1 MEIILLVVIAVV
13 FLVGLVAFAMGRQG
27 WNWGTIIAGILV
39 LLASLGFTFMA
50 GMVGQQERAW
60 REIIASYQK
69 EIAKQREGLGGDGAD
84 SAQKSIAALEQ
95 EQARW
100 QRVWHLVDEWGGR
113 SWPNASFVAPADG
126 RAGTITVED
135 VDKLTAV
142 TGAEVY
148 VFDEADIAEGGRFL
162 GAFHVDAVNGNKLT
176 ISPAAPPTEEDRK
189 LWDKP
194 RETVRVFETLP
205 NDTWLAFHTLSPKK
219 GAGAEADDE
228 SVLPMPRMTD
238 PEALLKD
245 LEGRLEEVRLHAE
258 PVPED
263 KLPEIIE
270 SLRQGTVTPGR
281 YWAKV
286 EFKEPKTIDI
296 DGGEP
301 VQFEPGQIGEFDL
314 ETAQGFK
321 DEGVVDIVAV
331 ESRRPLVDPLMAIR
345 GGEHEGEANRGGERE
360 GKAKVQTEG
369 LLFMR
374 RMLESD
380 IVDTLAMTE
389 RLKQAKTTTESQL
402 GIQKKEAD
410 DLGDDLKDWEADAE
424 AAEQTATKFDR
435 RVAELGTKL
444 TGLERAIVE
453 LGRELA
459 GSSALLAGEIDAA
472 APPPGRA
479 RAEPAAAKDRIP

>member
-39 LLASLGFTFMA
+39 LLASLGFTFLA

-69 EIAKQREGLGGDGAD
+69 EIAKKRDGLGGEGAD
-84 SAQKSIAALEQ
+84 SAQKSIATLEQ
-95 EQARW
+95 EKARW
-100 QRVWHLVDEWGGR
+100 QRVWNLVDEWGGQ
-113 SWPNASFVAPADG
+113 SWPNAAFIAPTDG

-135 VDKLTAV
+135 VEKLTAV
-142 TGAEVY
+142 ANAEVY
-148 VFDEADIAEGGRFL
+148 VFDEGDIAEGGAFL
-162 GAFHVDAVNGNKLT
+162 GAFHVDAVDGNKLT

-189 LWDKP
+189 LWAKP
-194 RETVRVFETLP
+194 RETVRVYETLP

-219 GAGAEADDE
+219 GADAEDDDE

-238 PEALLKD
+238 PEALLKH
-245 LEGRLEEVRLHAE
+245 LEGRLKEVSEHAQV
-258 PVPED
+258 VPED
-263 KLPEIIE
+263 ELPAVLEKV
-270 SLRQGTVTPGR
+270 SQGNVTPGR

-286 EFKEPKTIDI
+286 EFKEPKSFPIA
-296 DGGEP
+296 GREP
-301 VQFEPGQIGEFDL
+301 AQFESGQTGEFDL
-314 ETAQGFK
+314 ETAQK
-321 DEGVVDIVAV
+321 LKEEGVVDIVAV

-345 GGEHEGEANRGGERE
+345 GGEHEGD
-360 GKAKVQTEG
+360 AKVQTEG

-374 RMLESD
+374 RMLETD
-380 IVDTLAMTE
+380 IEDIQAMRE
-389 RLKQAKTTTESQL
+389 RLNTAKTTTESQL
-402 GIQKKEAD
+402 AIHKKEAD
-410 DLGDDLKDWEADAE
+410 DLSDDLKNWQADAE

-435 RVAELGTKL
+435 RVEKLGTEL
-444 TGLERAIVE
+444 SGLETAIVE

-459 GSSALLAGEIDAA
+459 GASALLAGEIDAA

-479 RAEPAAAKDRIP
+479 RAEPAGAKDRIP

>member
-1 MEIILLVVIAVV
+1 MEILLLVVIAVV

-39 LLASLGFTFMA
+39 LLASLGFTFLA
-50 GMVGQQERAW
+50 GMVGQQERGW
-60 REIIASYQK
+60 REIIAGYQK
-69 EIAKQREGLGGDGAD
+69 EIAKQREGLGGDGDD
-84 SAQKSIAALEQ
+84 SAQKSIATLEQ
-95 EQARW
+95 EKARW
-100 QRVWHLVDEWGGR
+100 QQVWNLVDEWGGR
-113 SWPNASFVAPADG
+113 SWPNASFVAPTDG

-148 VFDEADIAEGGRFL
+148 VFDEADIAEGGAFL
-162 GAFHVDAVNGNKLT
+162 GAFYVDAVDGNKLS
-176 ISPAAPPTEEDRK
+176 ISPASPPTEDDRK
-189 LWDKP
+189 LWDTP
-194 RETVRVFETLP
+194 RETVRVYETLP
-205 NDTWLAFHTLSPKK
+205 NDTWLAFHTLRPKQ

-228 SVLPMPRMTD
+228 SVLPMPKMTD
-238 PEALLKD
+238 PEALLKH
-245 LEGRLEEVRLHAE
+245 LEGRLEEVRRHAE
-258 PVPED
+258 IVPEE

-270 SLRQGTVTPGR
+270 NLRQGNVTPGR

-296 DGGEP
+296 DGREP
-301 VQFEPGQIGEFDL
+301 VQFESGQTGEFDL

-345 GGEHEGEANRGGERE
+345 GGEHEGD
-360 GKAKVQTEG
+360 AKVQTEG
-369 LLFMR
+369 ILFMR
-374 RMLESD
+374 RMLEAD
-380 IVDTLAMTE
+380 IEDIQAMRE
-389 RLKQAKTTTESQL
+389 RLNTAKATAESQL
-402 GIQKKEAD
+402 AIHKKEAD
-410 DLGDDLKDWEADAE
+410 DLDDDLKNWQADAE

-444 TGLERAIVE
+444 SGLETAIVE

-459 GSSALLAGEIDAA
+459 GASALLAGEIDAA

>member
-39 LLASLGFTFMA
+39 LLASLGFTFLA

-69 EIAKQREGLGGDGAD
+69 EIAKKRDGLGGEGAD
-84 SAQKSIAALEQ
+84 SAQKSIATLEQ
-95 EQARW
+95 EKARW
-100 QRVWHLVDEWGGR
+100 QRVWNLVDEWGGR
-113 SWPNASFVAPADG
+113 SWPNASFIAPADG

-135 VDKLTAV
+135 VEKLTAV

-148 VFDEADIAEGGRFL
+148 VFDEGDIAEGGAFL
-162 GAFHVDAVNGNKLT
+162 GAFHVDAVDGNKLT

-189 LWDKP
+189 LWAKP
-194 RETVRVFETLP
+194 RETVRVYETLP

-219 GAGAEADDE
+219 GAAAEDDDE
-228 SVLPMPRMTD
+228 SVLPIPRMTD
-238 PEALLKD
+238 PEALLKH
-245 LEGRLEEVRLHAE
+245 LEGRLEEVRQHAE
-258 PVPED
+258 IVPED
-263 KLPEIIE
+263 KLPEVIE
-270 SLRQGTVTPGR
+270 NLKQGNVTPGR

-286 EFKEPKTIDI
+286 EFKEPKSFPIA
-296 DGGEP
+296 GREP
-301 VQFEPGQIGEFDL
+301 AQFESGQTGEFDL
-314 ETAQGFK
+314 ETAQK
-321 DEGVVDIVAV
+321 LKEEGVVEIVAV

-345 GGEHEGEANRGGERE
+345 GGEHEGD
-360 GKAKVQTEG
+360 AKVQTEG

-374 RMLESD
+374 RMLEAD
-380 IVDTLAMTE
+380 IEDIQAMRE
-389 RLKQAKTTTESQL
+389 RLNTAKATTESQL
-402 GIQKKEAD
+402 AIHKKEAD
-410 DLGDDLKDWEADAE
+410 DLGDDLKNWQADAG

-435 RVAELGTKL
+435 RVQELGTEL
-444 TGLERAIVE
+444 SGLETAIVE

-459 GSSALLAGEIDAA
+459 GASALLAGEIDAA

-479 RAEPAAAKDRIP
+479 RAEPAGAKDRIP